1 MDNNNDNNLP
11 FLQSYDFKTVQ
22 FATEINYITASI
34 TSNSFSSVNNL
45 SVLQRK
51 ADQHRMM
58 LLLNPILTSEH
69 REKIH
74 TQLLY
79 SDALDITSPLENP
92 TK

>member
-22 FATEINYITASI
+22 FAAEINYITASI
-34 TSNSFSSVNNL
+34 TSNLFSSVNNL

-74 TQLLY
+74 TRNYILM
-79 SDALDITSPLENP
+79 PP
-92 TK
+92 T

>member
-22 FATEINYITASI
+22 FAAEINYITASI

-69 REKIH
+69 REKMYTRNYI
-74 TQLLY
+74 LM
-79 SDALDITSPLENP
+79 PP
-92 TK
+92 T